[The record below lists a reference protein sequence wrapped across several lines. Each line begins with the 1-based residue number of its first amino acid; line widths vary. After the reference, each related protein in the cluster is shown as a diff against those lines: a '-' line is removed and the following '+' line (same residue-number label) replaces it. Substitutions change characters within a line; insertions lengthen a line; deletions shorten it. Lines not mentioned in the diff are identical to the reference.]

1 MSFTF
6 DIEEQAVCCV
16 ISISGRFAETGNNK
30 VLLEK
35 VAVNIAENHSKFL
48 LDLEGMTLLNSEG
61 INLLVRIVNM
71 VNDSKGQIV
80 FTNVPDQIGELL
92 SVIKLNS
99 VFIIKEDLKE
109 GLEFLKA

>member
-6 DIEEQAVCCV
+6 DIEAQAARCV
-16 ISISGRFAETGNNK
+16 ISISGRFMEAGNNK

-35 VAVNIAENHSKFL
+35 VAMNIKENHTNFL
-48 LDLEGMTLLNSEG
+48 LDLEDMTLLNSEG

-71 VNDSKGQIV
+71 VNDNKGQIV

-99 VFIIKEDLKE
+99 VFIIKEDLKQ

>member
-1 MSFTF
+1 MSFKF

-16 ISISGRFAETGNNK
+16 ISISGRFVETGNNK

-35 VAVNIAENHSKFL
+35 VSVNLADNHTKFL
-48 LDLEGMTLLNSEG
+48 LDLNGMTLLNSEG

-71 VNDSKGQIV
+71 VNDNKGQVV

-99 VFIIKEDLKE
+99 VFIIKADLKE